1 MIQKSRVWRQF
12 EALPPTAQRQV
23 AEFIAFLS
31 TRSER
36 QRTPQASPPGPVRA
50 ESFVGLWSEREDLSD
65 STEWVRRLR
74 RDEWER

>member
-36 QRTPQASPPGPVRA
+36 QRTPRVPPLGSVRA

-65 STEWVRRLR
+65 STQWVRRLR